1 MAFGKKICQAEL
13 LQGLQESRLP
23 DPTIVG
29 QVHGWA
35 SGHDL
40 EDVLE
45 DDVSVGD
52 FVRNIRQVIDLLKQ
66 VGEASVARE
75 LRVNASA
82 AITLLDRGLVAAAAR
97 LQDGEVEESSGDD
110 D

>member
-1 MAFGKKICQAEL
+1 M
-13 LQGLQESRLP
+13 
-23 DPTIVG
+23 
-29 QVHGWA
+29 HGWA

-40 EDVLE
+40 EEVLE

-75 LRVNASA
+75 LRVNGSA

-97 LQDGEVEESSGDD
+97 LQDGEVEEILVKDGESVEFDQELIKIK
-110 D
+110 